1 MLTEIHKGRYD
12 LVKHQACQHVLRKGR
27 ADITTVGRENSQAT
41 AQLMTVTTLEKCFK
55 GQLQRWQPAHWGK
68 GKSQERRGE
77 VEMLSGSGCVLCCL
91 LHMLNQD
98 FNQKAKVPGIMG
110 KHLKKWGSK
119 SSSDIKIFA
128 LIDSLM
134 ALEYDNF
141 RHNPQRFF

>member
-1 MLTEIHKGRYD
+1 
-12 LVKHQACQHVLRKGR
+12 
-27 ADITTVGRENSQAT
+27 
-41 AQLMTVTTLEKCFK
+41 
-55 GQLQRWQPAHWGK
+55 
-68 GKSQERRGE
+68 
-77 VEMLSGSGCVLCCL
+77 MLSGSGCVLCCL